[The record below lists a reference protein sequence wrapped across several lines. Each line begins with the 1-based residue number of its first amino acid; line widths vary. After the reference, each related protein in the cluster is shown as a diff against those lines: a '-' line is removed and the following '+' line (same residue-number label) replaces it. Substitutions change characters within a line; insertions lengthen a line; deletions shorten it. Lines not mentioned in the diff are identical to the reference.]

1 MNYAVPVRGYEP
13 LPAQVDLPALE
24 HEILARW
31 QGAGIFERSLK
42 QTAAGPAWIFYE
54 GPPTANGLPGA
65 HHVEA
70 RTFKDLFPRFKT
82 MQGYHVPRQA
92 GWDCH
97 GLPVE
102 VAVEKELGLN
112 VLLSRFTITVE
123 PQTTDADEKEQ
134 TFELVRARGA
144 AAVPPVT
151 DFLARTDLASSWA
164 VRLLAA
170 LLPEPEVVGILVA
183 QLQTLAQGYTRN
195 PEKRLVLLNWL
206 AGKDDPRIAPAVQ
219 PFLEDMADDVRI
231 AALHTLGP
239 LKYPPAREAVL
250 QLLTAP
256 ETGRRV
262 QVAAIEALAES
273 GFGVQGFR
281 EKVEALL
288 PEAYFV
294 DKAGVVKRRGAP
306 KAS

>member
-1 MNYAVPVRGYEP
+1 MGILDFLGGSGPKK
-13 LPAQVDLPALE
+13 ALKLKAKVTQKYGDP
-24 HEILARW
+24 LAR
-31 QGAGIFERSLK
+31 QKAIQQLGEMDI
-42 QTAAGPAWIFYE
+42 P
-54 GPPTANGLPGA
+54 
-65 HHVEA
+65 EA
-70 RTFKDLFPRFKT
+70 LS
-82 MQGYHVPRQA
+82 
-92 GWDCH
+92 
-97 GLPVE
+97 
-102 VAVEKELGLN
+102 

-123 PQTTDADEKEQ
+123 PQTTDADEKDQ
-134 TFELVRARGA
+134 AFELVRGRGA
-144 AAVPPVT
+144 AAVPSIT

-183 QLQTLAQGYTRN
+183 QLRTLAQGYTRN

-239 LKYPPAREAVL
+239 LKHPPAREPML

-262 QVAAIEALAES
+262 QVAAVEALAES

-288 PEAYFV
+288 PEGFFV
-294 DKAGVVKRRGAP
+294 DKAGVLKRRGAP
-306 KAS
+306 ESS

>member
-1 MNYAVPVRGYEP
+1 MGILDFLGGSGPSKALKLKAKVTQKYGDPLSRQKAIQQLGEMEIPEAV
-13 LPAQVDLPALE
+13 
-24 HEILARW
+24 
-31 QGAGIFERSLK
+31 S
-42 QTAAGPAWIFYE
+42 
-54 GPPTANGLPGA
+54 
-65 HHVEA
+65 
-70 RTFKDLFPRFKT
+70 
-82 MQGYHVPRQA
+82 
-92 GWDCH
+92 
-97 GLPVE
+97 
-102 VAVEKELGLN
+102 

-134 TFELVRARGA
+134 AFELVRARGA
-144 AAVPPVT
+144 AAVPPLT

-164 VRLLAA
+164 VRLLSA
-170 LLPEPEVVGILVA
+170 LLPEPEVVGVLVA

-206 AGKDDPRIAPAVQ
+206 SGKDDPRIAPAVL
-219 PFLEDMADDVRI
+219 PFLDDMADDVRI

-239 LKYPPAREAVL
+239 LKHPPAREPML

-262 QVAAIEALAES
+262 QVAAVEALAES

-288 PEAYFV
+288 PEGFFV
-294 DKAGVVKRRGAP
+294 DKAGVLKRRGAP
-306 KAS
+306 EPS

>member
-1 MNYAVPVRGYEP
+1 MGILDFLGGSSGPTKALKLKAKVTQKYGDPVSRQKAIQQLGEMDFPEAV
-13 LPAQVDLPALE
+13 
-24 HEILARW
+24 
-31 QGAGIFERSLK
+31 
-42 QTAAGPAWIFYE
+42 
-54 GPPTANGLPGA
+54 
-65 HHVEA
+65 
-70 RTFKDLFPRFKT
+70 
-82 MQGYHVPRQA
+82 
-92 GWDCH
+92 
-97 GLPVE
+97 
-102 VAVEKELGLN
+102 N

-219 PFLEDMADDVRI
+219 PLLEDMADDVRI

-250 QLLTAP
+250 QLLTAQ

-306 KAS
+306 EAS